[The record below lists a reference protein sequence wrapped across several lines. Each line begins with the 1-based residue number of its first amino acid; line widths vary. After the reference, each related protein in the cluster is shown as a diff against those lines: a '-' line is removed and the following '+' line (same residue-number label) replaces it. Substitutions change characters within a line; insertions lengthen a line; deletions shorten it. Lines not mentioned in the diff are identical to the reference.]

1 MATQD
6 TNPQSASAT
15 SVEGEVLDVRD
26 VLSAVHFDQAD
37 ADTLGALLTFRTVGD
52 RTIVSVDA
60 DGAGPAVAVQ
70 IATLAGITG
79 ITLQQLLSNNLD
91 IAG

>member
-6 TNPQSASAT
+6 TNPQSVSAT
-15 SVEGEVLDVRD
+15 PVEGEVLDVRD

-52 RTIVSVDA
+52 HTIVSVDA

-70 IATLAGITG
+70 IATLQGITG
-79 ITLQQLLSNNLD
+79 MTLQQLLSNNLD
-91 IAG
+91 IAC